1 MIFEEITLYNFGI
14 YKGKHT
20 IVLDSPSPNKPIIL
34 IGALNGAGK
43 TTFLDALQLAL
54 YGKFAKCSN
63 RGRLSYSTYLEK
75 NINTFA
81 DEKTAGITVRFRHGD
96 NTNKPQQYEV
106 SRFWSKDKHK
116 ECKESVK
123 VNFNGQYDSLLSDNW
138 EEFANEFI
146 PQSIA
151 ELFFFDGEKI
161 ENLADPKRSAEL
173 LKTGVEALLGL
184 ELLSTLHFDLN
195 ELKRKKQ
202 EKLVS
207 ANDIEQLAVLKNDLS
222 KVIEQKRNCIDE
234 LKIVHEKKIN
244 HEESYALFKQKM
256 LRSGAEKIDQKEQLE
271 AEKLTLAQRAIS
283 LKQDIMKVLSSS
295 LPLNLVSELL
305 EKARQQAQIEKKN
318 FIFKDAQKLLDE
330 QKTIILNVM
339 KDSLSSDMIR
349 KIEEAI
355 IHNHNSAF
363 NQNFK
368 AYLHCDP
375 AIFEGI
381 NEKIDNEKNIL
392 KDMLQ
397 QKNEIEESIVLVDR
411 KINTIP
417 SLDSVKEIIAE
428 NAIMQDKLSS
438 MNELESLLR
447 LKLAELDNEQK
458 ILEAKYNLF
467 LVKKNAED
475 FEQQRQN
482 NIISHIETL
491 KEIVLSFNKDLVQ
504 ENIYKLE
511 RKIKAKF
518 DQLKRKDTLIGKV
531 IIDPNDYSLT
541 LYSTNFDKLSSDRLS
556 AGERQLLSIAIL
568 WGLADSSGKELPTI
582 IDTPMGRLDGEHRT
596 RLIEKYLPN
605 AASQVILLS
614 TDEEIYGEYYKKL
627 KPYIAQEYNIHYDE
641 EKRSSFFKPG
651 YFEALK

>member
-81 DEKTAGITVRFRHGD
+81 DEKVAGITVRFRHGD
-96 NTNKPQQYEV
+96 NTNKPQLYEV
-106 SRFWSKDKHK
+106 SRYWSKDKQK

-123 VNFNGQYDSLLSDNW
+123 VYFNGQYDSLLSDNW
-138 EEFANEFI
+138 EEFVNEFI

-207 ANDIEQLAVLKNDLS
+207 VGDIEQLAVLKNELS
-222 KVIEQKRNCIDE
+222 KVIEQKKHCIDE
-234 LKIVHEKKIN
+234 LKIANEEKIN
-244 HEESYALFKQKM
+244 HEESYSSFKQKM

-271 AEKLTLAQRAIS
+271 VEKITLSQRLFS

-295 LPLNLVSELL
+295 LPLMLVTELL
-305 EKARQQAQIEKKN
+305 EKARQQAKIEKNN

-330 QKTIILNVM
+330 QKAIILNVM
-339 KDSLSSDMIR
+339 KDSLSSDMIQ

-355 IHNHNSAF
+355 VHNHNCAF

-375 AIFEGI
+375 AVFEGI
-381 NEKIDNEKNIL
+381 NEKIDNERNII

-397 QKNEIEESIVLVDR
+397 QKNEIEESIILVER

-438 MNELESLLR
+438 INERESLLR

-458 ILEAKYNLF
+458 NLEAKYNLV

-491 KEIVLSFNKDLVQ
+491 KEIVFSFNKDLVQ

-518 DQLKRKDTLIGKV
+518 DQLKRKDTLIGK
-531 IIDPNDYSLT
+531 INIDPNDYSLT

-641 EKRSSFFKPG
+641 EKRSSFFKSG
-651 YFEALK
+651 YFEAL